1 MSVATLSETRVFGRR
16 LEMTMEAILPRV
28 KQNAFQHS
36 PIVSAFLGRT
46 FDTQFGT
53 GPMSGAGLRTQTGG
67 ESVRVQHNLGTNTTA
82 QWLAGPWGQT
92 DTTPSDTV
100 RHSRAN
106 WVDGSATVTI
116 SARERL
122 ENAGDNRIVPII
134 EFETNNAVLSLAD
147 LVGDSLYD
155 QASATAI
162 TGLNQIVGANDSVQS
177 LSGAT
182 YANWNSRGLSS
193 RNTAAGSVTFASG
206 GFTLQGVSD
215 MRTSYNNATE
225 GALMPTIGFTTYD
238 ILEFYEGAIT
248 PQERY
253 TSTAVGNLSFLN
265 LAFKNAAVVGDPKCP
280 SGNFFW
286 ANPMLTYVVALA
298 GANFSVG
305 DAHRAEKQE
314 STNVQIM
321 FKAQLVTEDRRL
333 VNQMTGITA

>member
-106 WVDGSATVTI
+106 WTDGSATVTI

-122 ENAGDNRIVPII
+122 ENQGDNRIVPII

-162 TGLNQIVGANDSVQS
+162 TGLNQIIGANDSVQS

-182 YANWNSRGLSS
+182 YANWNSRGLS
-193 RNTAAGSVTFASG
+193 
-206 GFTLQGVSD
+206 
-215 MRTSYNNATE
+215 
-225 GALMPTIGFTTYD
+225 GALMPTLGLTTYD

-321 FKAQLVTEDRRL
+321 FKAQMVTEDRRL